1 MSTAKTS
8 HAPRQRLPAHFV
20 NSTDATRGEPL
31 ALRAQKRRDELEM
44 ALEKLPA
51 DQLRARSDIELALAS
66 VDAMLTGDLHTLSDA
81 TSVALNRWLEH
92 TKHLAEETPR
102 MRRSV
107 QH

>member
-1 MSTAKTS
+1 MSTKTT
-8 HAPRQRLPAHFV
+8 HAPRPRAPAHFV

-31 ALRAQKRRDELEM
+31 TLRARKRRAELEM

-51 DQLRARSDIELALAS
+51 YQLRARSDIELALAS
-66 VDAMLTGDLHTLSDA
+66 VDAMLTGDLDTLSDA
-81 TSVALNRWLEH
+81 TSVELNRWLEH